1 MAAVLLMVGRGEEQ
15 PSIVQR
21 LLDVER
27 TPGKPQY
34 NMASGEQY
42 SVVSCRVGSS
52 TCRSTESARCPLL
65 LGLRQ

>member
-21 LLDVER
+21 LLDVEG

-42 SVVSCRVGSS
+42 SMA
-52 TCRSTESARCPLL
+52 SAE
-65 LGLRQ
+65 

>member
-21 LLDVER
+21 LLDVEG

-34 NMASGEQY
+34 NMASGEGG
-42 SVVSCRVGSS
+42 GS
-52 TCRSTESARCPLL
+52 TRCAHAAPARTPQLSL
-65 LGLRQ
+65 T